1 MAKNCIRD
9 TSSPSPW
16 PAAKKARRAPIV
28 RATVQQ
34 NHIHTYDIWPHASQ
48 SLHMATPASPRMPSH
63 MSSPSLFQV
72 GFEDQNF
79 THIYDPHLKI
89 NVQHFQHLESLGLEE
104 WMQPVHVPTDAEI
117 EQNIRDMN
125 FRWESEAATRQE
137 ADCLSSEPLFP
148 GLDTS
153 PPNFYPDGQ
162 IPDSTLRFSVTG

>member
-1 MAKNCIRD
+1 
-9 TSSPSPW
+9 
-16 PAAKKARRAPIV
+16 
-28 RATVQQ
+28 
-34 NHIHTYDIWPHASQ
+34 
-48 SLHMATPASPRMPSH
+48 

-125 FRWESEAATRQE
+125 FTWESEAATRQG

-162 IPDSTLRFSVTG
+162 IPDLDAPFLGHGMTFTDSLMFLEQVSTFKSMITSLYSLLMLRDIG